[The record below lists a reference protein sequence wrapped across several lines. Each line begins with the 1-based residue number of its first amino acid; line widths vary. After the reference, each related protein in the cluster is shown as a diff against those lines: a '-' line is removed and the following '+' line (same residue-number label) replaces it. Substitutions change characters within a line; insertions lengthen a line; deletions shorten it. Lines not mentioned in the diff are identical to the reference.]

1 MKYQFA
7 KELGEDCGLEEPS
20 EFIENVIIHSPS
32 LFYWPDIHKEIVEL
46 LLDARDN
53 HNIDITE
60 WEGELNETIQNCT

>member
-7 KELGEDCGLEEPS
+7 KELGEDCGLENSS

-32 LFYWPDIHKEIVEL
+32 LFYWSDIHKEIVEL

-53 HNIDITE
+53 YNVDITE
-60 WEGELNETIQNCT
+60 WEEELD